1 MKKLWQKTP
10 AWITYTVLFTVLICV
25 LVGCLFL
32 TGRSMIWELDGMA
45 QHYPILVQL
54 RHMILSFLHN
64 PSGGFTHWAWNISLG
79 SDQLTNL
86 SYYVIGDPFNYL
98 IALFPKSQIE
108 NVFCLTGILANVFL
122 RLELYAVG
130 VILSI

>member
-1 MKKLWQKTP
+1 
-10 AWITYTVLFTVLICV
+10 
-25 LVGCLFL
+25 
-32 TGRSMIWELDGMA
+32 MIWELDGMA

-86 SYYVIGDPFNYL
+86 HDIATLQNTEQL
-98 IALFPKSQIE
+98 I
-108 NVFCLTGILANVFL
+108 
-122 RLELYAVG
+122 R
-130 VILSI
+130 